1 MKEEIFGAAFNDLV
15 YVELAF
21 GTVAYNGH
29 GAFEHVVELGY
40 LVEPHFAHKAAEGGD
55 AGVVVARE
63 GGTAGFGVGIHGA
76 EFVHTEGLAL
86 VTDTLLGVE
95 DGSWTGTL
103 DDDGGDKENG
113 RENDQC
119 QKGEHYVAEPLD
131 AVLPLFH
138 EPGVDGDEGRV
149 EDAVDAYH
157 AEDDVARVGGD
168 FYDDFATAV
177 EHAEYLLYLSVFGV
191 FDGDNDFFDVV
202 LCNELGYVVGG
213 AEAGHD
219 GGESTFAGTAI
230 GSAFHFDKSDEGIA

>member
-1 MKEEIFGAAFNDLV
+1 MVD
-15 YVELAF
+15 VELAF
-21 GTVAYNGH
+21 GAVAYDRH

-86 VTDTLLGVE
+86 ITDTLLGVE
-95 DGSWTGTL
+95 DGPWTGTL

-138 EPGVDGDEGRV
+138 ETGVDGDEGRV
-149 EDAVDAYH
+149 EDAVDAHH
-157 AEDDVARVGGD
+157 AEYDVAGVGGD
-168 FYDDFATAV
+168 FDNHIAAAV
-177 EHAEYLLYLSVFGV
+177 EGAQYLLYLLLLVV
-191 FDGDNDFFDVV
+191 FDGYNYLFDVV
-202 LCNELGYVVGG
+202 LFDELFHVG
-213 AEAGHD
+213 HRP
-219 GGESTFAGTAI
+219 
-230 GSAFHFDKSDEGIA
+230 